1 MSLIDAYGARR
12 EAEVMQETWG
22 HMAPNPNREYTGS
35 VLFTHGAYG
44 DLTAISVDFDG
55 LDDSP
60 WFYEHLHDWFV
71 NLDTE
76 PEKIYRFGGTYC
88 SDRATR
94 FVGAIDAVNP

>member
-22 HMAPNPNREYTGS
+22 HLAPNPNREYTGS

-71 NLDTE
+71 NAAGFT
-76 PEKIYRFGGTYC
+76 
-88 SDRATR
+88 
-94 FVGAIDAVNP
+94 NPRIRNAPNMTGEVPPHRLEDENR